1 MLIEHSGKTE
11 INITHDLSN
20 IENLRKVN
28 RINFCTGEL
37 YLSAIVEIRGAS
49 HNGEAGI

>member
-1 MLIEHSGKTE
+1 MMSEHSGKME

-28 RINFCTGEL
+28 RINFCTSEL
-37 YLSAIVEIRGAS
+37 YFGAIAEIRGAS
-49 HNGEAGI
+49 HYRGACI